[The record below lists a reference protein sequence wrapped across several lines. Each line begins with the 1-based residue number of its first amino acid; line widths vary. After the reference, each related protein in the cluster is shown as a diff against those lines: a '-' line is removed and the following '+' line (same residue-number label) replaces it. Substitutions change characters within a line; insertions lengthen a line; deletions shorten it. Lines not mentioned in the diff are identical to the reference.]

1 VNRLPIEGLLPVIP
15 TPFVG
20 GAFDPGSFQ
29 RLVERMAPHCHGYTV
44 LGSTGEAPSLTLPE
58 RMAIAEA
65 ALAMTPPDMQV
76 VVGVSHT
83 SAASSVELARH
94 AADSGAAA
102 VLCSAPYYFQNTAD
116 GVLAFLREI
125 DAAVETEI
133 VLYDNPVATK
143 TVIEAVDVVRW
154 SQELEHLNSV
164 KLTDHRLDKIETWHE
179 AGLRVFAGDDPIA
192 FRYLAAGV
200 DGAMIIAPA
209 LCPQA
214 CREAWDAVQAG
225 DLHTAYTIFSRE
237 VLPILHVF
245 GIGDEIMTTKVLL
258 AQLGL
263 FSSAEVRPPLVQVP
277 PERETLLRLAYE
289 VATDQAT
296 PDLPLA
302 SDGTR

>member
-1 VNRLPIEGLLPVIP
+1 MIP

-20 GAFDPGSFQ
+20 GAFDPDSF
-29 RLVERMAPHCHGYTV
+29 RCLVERMDPHCHGYTL

-65 ALAMTPPDMQV
+65 ALGMTPPDMQV
-76 VVGVSHT
+76 VVGISHT

-94 AADSGAAA
+94 AAGCGAAA

-133 VLYDNPVATK
+133 VLYDNPVATD
-143 TVIEAVDVVRW
+143 TVIDAQDVVRW

-164 KLTDHRLDKIETWHE
+164 KLTDHRLDKIETWRD

-209 LCPQA
+209 LCPRA
-214 CREAWDAVQAG
+214 CRETWDAVQEG
-225 DLHTAYTIFSRE
+225 DLRTAYTVFSRE

-258 AQLGL
+258 AQLGV
-263 FSSAEVRPPLVQVP
+263 FASTEVRPPLVQVP
-277 PERETLLRLAYE
+277 PEREALLRLAYQ
-289 VATDQAT
+289 VATDQAA
-296 PDLPLA
+296 PDLPVTT
-302 SDGTR
+302 DGNR